1 VRIDTLTYNNVQTQG
16 TRQRAWLRQYSP
28 QHLEQCAALVLQALR
43 LRQPSAS
50 QSTLVLGAG
59 ACTEIPLDDLARASD
74 EVVLADFDL
83 AAIQQ
88 ARGELASP
96 ALGKRIHLLQCD
108 ISGGISAALDRLVE
122 RQPWTLLVPQGP
134 QAVFDAAAHCLEQCP
149 VPDPPQVEG
158 LGAGGCGVVISSLV
172 LSQLFSYPL
181 LDILDHVQ
189 RIAPTYL
196 GEQERHRRYQEA
208 AQAFRIRVISAHLHL
223 LRELVDMGGVV
234 VLLSD
239 VRGFVFNIYGT
250 DHDAEHRRTIPVV
263 PRTLPDLVRENFAVI
278 EEAHWDWLTDLPG
291 KGGLGRGYEV
301 IGLALDL
308 SREGYLLDTVPE
320 SQLPVPRHPLP

>member
-1 VRIDTLTYNNVQTQG
+1 MRIDTLTYNNVQTQG
-16 TRQRAWLRQYSP
+16 ARQRAWLRQYSP
-28 QHLEQCAALVLQALR
+28 QHLQHCAALTLR
-43 LRQPSAS
+43 AFKLRQPAAS

-59 ACTEIPLDDLARASD
+59 ACTEVPLDDLARASD

-88 ARGELASP
+88 GRDELVSP
-96 ALGKRIHLLQCD
+96 ALRKRIHLLQCD
-108 ISGGISAALDRLVE
+108 ISGGISASLKRLVE

-134 QAVFDAAAHCLEQCP
+134 QAVFDAAAHCLEQCT
-149 VPDPPQVEG
+149 VPDPPQLEG
-158 LGAGGCGVVISSLV
+158 LGAGGCGIVISSLL

-189 RIAPTYL
+189 RIAPDYP
-196 GEQERHRRYQEA
+196 GEQERHRHYQEA

-223 LRELVDMGGVV
+223 LRELVDIGGVV

-239 VRGFVFNIYGT
+239 VRGFAFNVYGT
-250 DHDAEHRRTIPVV
+250 DHDAEHRRTIPIV

-278 EEAHWDWLTDLPG
+278 EEARWDWLTDLPE
-291 KGGLGRGYEV
+291 KNKLGRGYEV
-301 IGLALDL
+301 IGLVL
-308 SREGYLLDTVPE
+308 VPA
-320 SQLPVPRHPLP
+320 PGGTAG

>member
-1 VRIDTLTYNNVQTQG
+1 VRIDTLAYNNVQTQG
-16 TRQRAWLRQYSP
+16 ARQRAWLRQHSP
-28 QHLEQCAALVLQALR
+28 QHLEHCASLALR
-43 LRQPSAS
+43 AFKLRQPAAS

-59 ACTEIPLDDLARASD
+59 ACTEVPLDDLVRASD

-88 ARGELASP
+88 GRDELASP
-96 ALGKRIHLLQCD
+96 ALRKRVSLLQCD
-108 ISGGISAALDRLVE
+108 ISGGISASLNRLVE
-122 RQPWTLLVPQGP
+122 RQSWASLVPQGP

-149 VPDPPQVEG
+149 VPDPPLEG
-158 LGAGGCGVVISSLV
+158 LGAGGCGVVISSLL

-181 LDILDHVQ
+181 LDILDYVQ
-189 RIAPTYL
+189 YIAPNYL

-223 LRELVDMGGVV
+223 LRELVDIGGVV

-239 VRGFVFNIYGT
+239 ILGFVFNIHGT
-250 DHDAEHRRTIPVV
+250 DHDAEHRRTMPIV

-278 EEAHWDWLTDLPG
+278 EETHWDWLTDLPE
-291 KGGLGRGYEV
+291 KNKLGRGYEV
-301 IGLALDL
+301 SGL
-308 SREGYLLDTVPE
+308 LLVPK
-320 SQLPVPRHPLP
+320 QKN